1 MKTLPKAA
9 RSQEQESAGR
19 RKDVGHAKGDVSG
32 SDWSDAYAGVMRG
45 WTNFYR
51 DLGTRLAESVA
62 RNQEAY
68 EELMNKWTT
77 LAGSTR
83 KIVED
88 PDWSASNRE
97 LYDVWRNYANRIG
110 SRMARAGSEGA
121 KGYAEIASG
130 LQRYGDR
137 MGEVAR
143 KVLAGKLESVRAEE
157 VYGTW
162 IDAAAGIRRQM
173 DRAAELNREEMEDL
187 ARTWME
193 FASKVESLTSG
204 EFARD
209 GQYGQFVD
217 LWAGQSKVV
226 AEALGEFI
234 RGHDHDHEQTRKAWA
249 DHYLWMQETMADL
262 ARAIGSSY
270 EEMYRRFLEGGYT
283 ALSDLPMFPVWWAR
297 REERA
302 R

>member
-1 MKTLPKAA
+1 MTLPRTA
-9 RSQEQESAGR
+9 RVQEQESAGR
-19 RKDVGHAKGDVSG
+19 RRSVEHGKGDASG
-32 SDWSDAYAGVMRG
+32 SDWSDAYAGLMRG
-45 WTNFYR
+45 WTSFYQ
-51 DLGTRLAESVA
+51 DLGTRLADGVA

-88 PDWSASNRE
+88 PEWSESHRE

-110 SRMARAGSEGA
+110 SRMARAGSEGV
-121 KGYAEIASG
+121 KGYADVANG

-143 KVLAGKLESVRAEE
+143 QVLAGKLETVKAED
-157 VYGTW
+157 VYGIW
-162 IDAAAGIRRQM
+162 IDAAAGLRRQM
-173 DRAAELNREEMEDL
+173 DRAAELNREETEDL

-204 EFARD
+204 ELAKD
-209 GQYGQFVD
+209 GQYAQFVD

-226 AEALGEFI
+226 AEALAEFI
-234 RGHDHDHEQTRKAWA
+234 RGHDHQHEAARKTWA
-249 DHYLWMQETMADL
+249 EHYMRMQESMAGL

-270 EEMYRRFLEGGYT
+270 EEMYRRFLEGGLT
-283 ALSDLPMFPVWWAR
+283 SLSDLPMFPMWWTR
-297 REERA
+297 REARER
-302 R
+302 